1 MPSLNVLAARSAV
14 ALLRLVLP
22 HIDPGSRSYI
32 ARMSTQDRFDPR
44 ALTLAG
50 FCTSAVHAWKN
61 RQYDV
66 RLNGEEGLLRRLGA
80 LHPRVV
86 VDVGANV
93 GEWTLAAC
101 RHLPEAMVHAFE
113 IAPSTAEVLRRTTSG
128 NSRVIVNDF
137 GLGDQNGSITIYA
150 SPESSTATSTLR
162 DAIEV
167 SAIEHGI
174 HTIEEIDAKIVT
186 GDSYMKDQDLK
197 RIDLLKID
205 VEGAEFAVLH
215 GFSDAFARGT
225 IDLVQFEYGKINLC
239 TRHFL
244 ADFYKFFEDRGYL
257 VGKLFPEG
265 VAFKPYDIDDEDFI
279 GPNFIA
285 CLKSRS
291 DIVEALRCPA
301 LALR

>member
-1 MPSLNVLAARSAV
+1 MPSLNVLAARSAIAV
-14 ALLRLVLP
+14 LRHVLP
-22 HIDPGSRSYI
+22 RIGPGSRSFL

-44 ALTLAG
+44 ARTLAD
-50 FCTSAVHAWKN
+50 FCTSAVYAWKN

-66 RLNGEEGLLRRLGA
+66 TVNGEEGLLRRLGA
-80 LHPRVV
+80 LHPGVV

-93 GEWTLAAC
+93 GEWTCAAC
-101 RHLPEAMVHAFE
+101 RHLPEAVVHAFE

-167 SAIEHGI
+167 SAAEHGI

-186 GDSYMKDQDLK
+186 GDSYMKDQDLQ

-285 CLKSRS
+285 CRKSRS

-301 LALR
+301 LVLR